1 MKNTEEEM
9 IASIMEKQSDPHK
22 HEPTGRKFVV
32 EVKGEFPIF
41 FKPFAGQPC
50 NR

>member
-1 MKNTEEEM
+1 MNTDITDIKAKQEEEEEGVVR
-9 IASIMEKQSDPHK
+9 IM
-22 HEPTGRKFVV
+22 
-32 EVKGEFPIF
+32 EVKGEYPIF